1 MTQIQAFNSHKNT
14 TFKLSDQVKKILH
27 EKGFSS
33 LFNYQDYAYFKAKA
47 KNAFNKAYTIAEYF
61 INENSTNSDFQDYV
75 F

>member
-1 MTQIQAFNSHKNT
+1 MTQNMTSNSHKNT
-14 TFKLSDQVKKILH
+14 TFKLSDQVKKILQ

-47 KNAFNKAYTIAEYF
+47 KNAFNKSVAIAEFF
-61 INENSTNSDFQDYV
+61 INENNVNSDFDEYV

>member
-1 MTQIQAFNSHKNT
+1 MTQIQASKNDKNT
-14 TFKLSDQVKKILH
+14 TFKLSEQVKKILH

-47 KNAFNKAYTIAEYF
+47 KNAFNKAYAIAEHF
-61 INENSTNSDFQDYV
+61 INENNTNSDFDEYV